1 MLDYKP
7 CYASLPLQKPK
18 PCPINCITSSKG
30 ELSPVSLRR
39 SPNGNTANYQ
49 PSPGSKQGI
58 YCHLVFTGANR
69 VLFDSPPPISFH
81 SVNKETT
88 WKKKKMTLG
97 RLSPVDTVL
106 IWESYCPFEMLKK
119 PVGSWYSS
127 EMKWE
132 RQKQNRM
139 LCNAIQG
146 RRPVFEFIKC
156 RTSPTDLILTT
167 ETNTKP

>member
-1 MLDYKP
+1 MNSNTGLLPQAVNKAFTVTWYLLEP
-7 CYASLPLQKPK
+7 IVCYLIS
-18 PCPINCITSSKG
+18 
-30 ELSPVSLRR
+30 
-39 SPNGNTANYQ
+39 
-49 PSPGSKQGI
+49 
-58 YCHLVFTGANR
+58 
-69 VLFDSPPPISFH
+69 PPISFH

-88 WKKKKMTLG
+88 WKKKMTLG

-139 LCNAIQG
+139 PALNLDQYYHSSSIASI
-146 RRPVFEFIKC
+146 
-156 RTSPTDLILTT
+156 SLL
-167 ETNTKP
+167 KPSARMLLLLLLFSVN

>member
-1 MLDYKP
+1 MEIQQTT
-7 CYASLPLQKPK
+7 SLPQAVNKAFTVTWYLLE
-18 PCPINCITSSKG
+18 PIVCYLI
-30 ELSPVSLRR
+30 
-39 SPNGNTANYQ
+39 
-49 PSPGSKQGI
+49 
-58 YCHLVFTGANR
+58 
-69 VLFDSPPPISFH
+69 PPPPVSFH

-88 WKKKKMTLG
+88 WKKKMTLG

-156 RTSPTDLILTT
+156 RTRPTNLILTT

>member
-1 MLDYKP
+1 MEIQQTT
-7 CYASLPLQKPK
+7 SLPQAVNKAFTVTWYLLE
-18 PCPINCITSSKG
+18 PIVCYLIS
-30 ELSPVSLRR
+30 
-39 SPNGNTANYQ
+39 
-49 PSPGSKQGI
+49 
-58 YCHLVFTGANR
+58 
-69 VLFDSPPPISFH
+69 PPISFH

-156 RTSPTDLILTT
+156 RTSPTNLILTT

>member
-69 VLFDSPPPISFH
+69 VLFDFPPISFH

-88 WKKKKMTLG
+88 WKKKNDTRQTVSCWHRSDLG
-97 RLSPVDTVL
+97 IILPLWNAEKACRLLVQFWNEVGEAKAKQDALQCNPGKKTS
-106 IWESYCPFEMLKK
+106 IWIHQVPDKTY
-119 PVGSWYSS
+119 
-127 EMKWE
+127 
-132 RQKQNRM
+132 
-139 LCNAIQG
+139 
-146 RRPVFEFIKC
+146 
-156 RTSPTDLILTT
+156 
-167 ETNTKP
+167 

>member
-1 MLDYKP
+1 MEIQQTT
-7 CYASLPLQKPK
+7 SLPQAVNKAFTVTWYLLE
-18 PCPINCITSSKG
+18 PIVCYLI
-30 ELSPVSLRR
+30 
-39 SPNGNTANYQ
+39 
-49 PSPGSKQGI
+49 
-58 YCHLVFTGANR
+58 
-69 VLFDSPPPISFH
+69 SPPHLISQCKQR
-81 SVNKETT
+81 NNLE
-88 WKKKKMTLG
+88 KKKMTLG